1 MSDEQPYRR
10 SVSRRAAVGPGA
22 GAFLAG
28 VASEASE
35 DKAVRAA
42 FSNGIRGEQK
52 RGDSVMTGWNVTLK
66 LRPTAVSVVIAA
78 VVLCGAVGGP
88 GLGSRA
94 AAVEN
99 ALNAVLHRHALVLWR
114 SG

>member
-42 FSNGIRGEQK
+42 FSNGN
-52 RGDSVMTGWNVTLK
+52 RGDQNGE
-66 LRPTAVSVVIAA
+66 TA
-78 VVLCGAVGGP
+78 
-88 GLGSRA
+88 
-94 AAVEN
+94 
-99 ALNAVLHRHALVLWR
+99 
-114 SG
+114 